1 MKLQVRILT
10 YSILFFTY
18 SFSTSF
24 LLTLGE
30 KLKDHRFITL
40 GCGFLLINLI
50 FSFLVFKW
58 APSLNIVCSAIIAF
72 LALYLALQIGDLH
85 FFRKFDAQGI
95 KTGLMAY
102 AILSVL
108 FWEIA
113 YQIKLKRQSKNM

>member
-1 MKLQVRILT
+1 MKLQIRILA

-58 APSLNIVCSAIIAF
+58 TSLLNIVCSAIIAS

-95 KTGLMAY
+95 KTALMTY
-102 AILSVL
+102 AVLSVL
-108 FWEIA
+108 FWEVA
-113 YQIKLKRQSKNM
+113 YQIKEKRQSKK

>member
-1 MKLQVRILT
+1 MKLQIRILI

-50 FSFLVFKW
+50 FSFRVLKW
-58 APSLNIVCSAIIAF
+58 TPLLNIVCSVVIAS
-72 LALYLALQIGDLH
+72 LALFLSLKFGDLH
-85 FFRKFDAQGI
+85 LFSKYDPYGI
-95 KTGLMAY
+95 KTALMTY
-102 AILSVL
+102 TFLSIL
-108 FWEIA
+108 FWEIV
-113 YQIKLKRQSKNM
+113 YQIKSRKQLK

>member
-1 MKLQVRILT
+1 MKLQLRILI
-10 YSILFFTY
+10 YSVLFFTY
-18 SFSTSF
+18 SLSTSLF
-24 LLTLGE
+24 LELGE

-50 FSFLVFKW
+50 FSFMVLKW
-58 APSLNIVCSAIIAF
+58 SPLLNIVCSAIIAS

-95 KTGLMAY
+95 KTALMTN

-113 YQIKLKRQSKNM
+113 YQIKTKREAKNI